1 MDHIDITFDITR
13 PTPGG
18 RVDRFLQTL
27 TDFWFS
33 VDRFRR
39 PIFFRS
45 ADWLTDFCV
54 FGTPLER
61 NRLKKSVRKI
71 GQPIRS
77 IKKPL
82 RKPPPKPQNRSTR
95 KRLTTSVNQ
104 TIKSIPSA
112 APDGVQD
119 GCSSRL
125 DALGIQNDCPQP
137 FQLASEALSRIGNP
151 QRLSRKLVRDWP
163 SDPTSK
169 QNLARNRPLSRLR
182 KRIGARKNGNVPC
195 QQPGDWALDI
205 AILRSTMPVAPA
217 SSSAQS

>member
-18 RVDRFLQTL
+18 RGRPIFPNTDQFLMFGRPISSTDLCSVSWLADRFL
-27 TDFWFS
+27 
-33 VDRFRR
+33 R
-39 PIFFRS
+39 
-45 ADWLTDFCV
+45 

-61 NRLKKSVRKI
+61 NRLKNSVMRI
-71 GQPIRS
+71 GRP

-82 RKPPPKPQNRSTR
+82 RRPLPKPQNRSSK
-95 KRLTTSVNQ
+95 KRSATSVSQ

-119 GCSSRL
+119 RCSSRL

-151 QRLSRKLVRDWP
+151 QRLSIKLVREWP

-169 QNLARNRPLSRLR
+169 QNLARNGPQAGDFVRRAGTVRDPLAGRVLGPCCSFSTSHCPS
-182 KRIGARKNGNVPC
+182 AVNG
-195 QQPGDWALDI
+195 
-205 AILRSTMPVAPA
+205 RR
-217 SSSAQS
+217 